1 MDTLVSMRTF
11 RSVAELGSFVAAS
24 ERLNLSPAMTSKHV
38 MHLEAKLSVRL
49 LNRTSRKVSLTEA
62 GSAYLVQLVQTL
74 DALDE
79 AEASISQS
87 ATTPKGTLR
96 LSAPVWAA
104 SQVFAEVLAGYCEQ
118 HPDVD
123 LEIDLS
129 GRFVDVVDEAYDLVL
144 RVSDSPGDQFITRRV
159 ARVDFYLVA
168 APSYIAQHPPVED
181 VADLAKHSLLW
192 YQGLPKDLSS
202 LNNWRARLNS
212 TSTPVDSKKP
222 RQSMPVAPKLISA
235 NESLLR
241 EAALQAMGIAA
252 LPHWMINEDI
262 TQGRLQPIVDAGFTV
277 NLQAIYPSRK
287 YLSSKVRTF
296 LDYLVKDGR
305 LNSDLQTTAV

>member
-11 RSVAELGSFVAAS
+11 RSVAELGSFIAAS

-38 MHLEAKLSVRL
+38 MHLEAKLGARL

-62 GSAYLVQLVQTL
+62 GSAYLLQLSQTL

-87 ATTPKGTLR
+87 ATTPKGLLR

-104 SQVFAEVLAGYCEQ
+104 SGVFASVLADFCRQY
-118 HPDVD
+118 PDVN

-129 GRFVDVVDEAYDLVL
+129 GRLVDVVDEGFDLVL
-144 RVSDSPGDQFITRRV
+144 RVSDSSSEQFIARPIATVCFYWV
-159 ARVDFYLVA
+159 AT
-168 APSYIAQHPPVED
+168 PKYIDENPPVKTIE
-181 VADLAKHSLLW
+181 DLAPHSLLW
-192 YQGLPKDLSS
+192 YQGLPKDLAILSRHMTRITGADEAS
-202 LNNWRARLNS
+202 KSNKQHRS
-212 TSTPVDSKKP
+212 IPVT
-222 RQSMPVAPKLISA
+222 PKLISA

-241 EAALQAMGIAA
+241 EAALQGMGVAG
-252 LPHWMINEDI
+252 LPHWMISEDI
-262 TQGRLQPIVDAGFTV
+262 KLGRLHRIIDDDFPVR
-277 NLQAIYPSRK
+277 LQALYPSRK

-296 LDYLVKDGR
+296 LDFLVEDGR
-305 LNSDLQTTAV
+305 LTVDS